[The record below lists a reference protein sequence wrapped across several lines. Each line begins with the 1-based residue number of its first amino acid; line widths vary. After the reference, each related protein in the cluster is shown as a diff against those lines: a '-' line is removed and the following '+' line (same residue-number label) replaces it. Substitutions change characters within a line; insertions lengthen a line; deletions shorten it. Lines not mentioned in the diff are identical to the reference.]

1 MLSVA
6 GIFLKNR
13 EHRGYLAPRKSFCP
27 FCRAEFTVRRRLGAA
42 SRGTHHHRDAKF
54 ESTPSFALLSIKI
67 LFSCED
73 FTEKSFA
80 YLINRPP
87 HEHSWQ
93 VPVGQCIVKLAIFAD
108 FTHFEGV
115 IGG

>member
-1 MLSVA
+1 MLWCAASGCHRRSNDKVDLNGASPNPESLFVAAGGSLSV
-6 GIFLKNR
+6 
-13 EHRGYLAPRKSFCP
+13 
-27 FCRAEFTVRRRLGAA
+27 VAA
-42 SRGTHHHRDAKF
+42 AV
-54 ESTPSFALLSIKI
+54 AVLLSIKV

-73 FTEKSFA
+73 FTENSFA